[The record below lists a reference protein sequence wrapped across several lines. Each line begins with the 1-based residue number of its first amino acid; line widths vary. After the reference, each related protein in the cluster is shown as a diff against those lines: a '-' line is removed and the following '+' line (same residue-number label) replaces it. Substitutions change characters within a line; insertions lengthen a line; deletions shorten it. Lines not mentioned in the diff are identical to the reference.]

1 MDEREKAIIK
11 DIIKDLDK
19 EIFKIKVSF
28 VLLIIIHISLIIIL
42 GFIIE
47 PANMFFKI
55 FNMVLV
61 AYNGYCVI
69 RIIKIL

>member
-47 PANMFFKI
+47 PANMFLKYLTWF
-55 FNMVLV
+55 
-61 AYNGYCVI
+61 
-69 RIIKIL
+69 